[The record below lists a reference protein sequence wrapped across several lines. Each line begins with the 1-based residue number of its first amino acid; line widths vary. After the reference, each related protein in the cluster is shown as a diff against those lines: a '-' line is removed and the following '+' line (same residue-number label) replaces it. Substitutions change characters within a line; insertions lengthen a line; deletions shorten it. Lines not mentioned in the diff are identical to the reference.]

1 MPNRDDTGFGEDCMK
16 IFKAII
22 LATATLAAASSG
34 SLAGEQALA
43 PGKPAG
49 VQQAARGGHLLLTLG
64 VAAVLVGVVVVA
76 MNSSNSA
83 TPPTTS
89 TTP

>member
-1 MPNRDDTGFGEDCMK
+1 MTPDLGKATMK

-22 LATATLAAASSG
+22 LAAATLAAASSG
-34 SLAGEQALA
+34 SLADEKTLA

-49 VQQAARGGHLLLTLG
+49 VQQAARGGHLLMTLG
-64 VAAVLVGVVVVA
+64 VAAVLIGVVVVA

-83 TPPTTS
+83 TPPTS
-89 TTP
+89 TAP

>member
-1 MPNRDDTGFGEDCMK
+1 MK
-16 IFKAII
+16 TFRAII
-22 LATATLAAASSG
+22 LAATTLAAASSPA
-34 SLAGEQALA
+34 SAEEKTLA

-49 VQQAARGGHLLLTLG
+49 VQQAGRGGHLLLTLG
-64 VAAVLVGVVVVA
+64 VAAVLVGVVAIA